1 VKKQSFWKRPQ
12 AVLLSVALALGA
24 GGIGLASVSR
34 LESLHSPLV
43 LKLASADEGPSRTGF
58 APVVKKVLP
67 AVVSN
72 SSGSSALSGVSIEN
86 LDADSAH
93 DLGLKPN
100 TQGVVVTDVSPSSEA
115 ASAGLHKG
123 DVIQEVNHQSVK
135 NTSDFERA
143 VKSSKE
149 EPLLLVNRNGNT
161 MYLAV

>member
-1 VKKQSFWKRPQ
+1 
-12 AVLLSVALALGA
+12 
-24 GGIGLASVSR
+24 
-34 LESLHSPLV
+34 
-43 LKLASADEGPSRTGF
+43 
-58 APVVKKVLP
+58 
-67 AVVSN
+67 
-72 SSGSSALSGVSIEN
+72 
-86 LDADSAH
+86 
-93 DLGLKPN
+93 
-100 TQGVVVTDVSPSSEA
+100 VTDVSPSSEA